1 MKKFMISI
9 AVICAMFFFVS
20 CGGSSSESGDK
31 GNGDETND
39 SETPDS
45 ESSDEE
51 VTDSEITDSEVTDE
65 EAENPDEPKELAYP
79 EVTPTSNKPGDIAQ
93 NITIFD
99 DLDVEH
105 KLAEWY
111 KPNNPESKLIWLIFT
126 TYDCAPCHQLKDEL
140 PEINKPEYEEQGL
153 RIILVF
159 NGLLDGPQ
167 PELEPE
173 KLAEYKDIFVSEYP
187 ETADFEIYG
196 YLKKEE
202 QSVFKKFTSGAGSLT
217 GGAYPTLLFIDSST
231 MEVLDWSEGWG
242 GDLVGSTQT
251 KIEILLEEL

>member
-20 CGGSSSESGDK
+20 CGGSSSSETKD
-31 GNGDETND
+31 DEKTDND
-39 SETPDS
+39 EVSDSEETPDS
-45 ESSDEE
+45 ETE
-51 VTDSEITDSEVTDE
+51 DSEVTDE
-65 EAENPDEPKELAYP
+65 AVEEPDEPEEPKELAYP

-93 NITIFD
+93 NIIIYD
-99 DLDVEH
+99 DVDVEH
-105 KLAEWY
+105 HLAEWY

-140 PEINKPEYEEQGL
+140 PEINKPEYEDQGL

-159 NGLLDGPQ
+159 NGLLEGPH

-202 QSVFKKFTSGAGSLT
+202 QAVFKKFTSGAGSLV

-231 MEVLDWSEGWG
+231 MEVLEWSEGWG
-242 GDLVGSTQT
+242 GDLVASTQS
-251 KIEILLEEL
+251 KIEMLLEEL